1 MKYLLFLQWWLIFT
15 VICVMSIFTY
25 YTGFAKEIWI
35 KDSSFISYATYA
47 VFMVCSI
54 YCGGISYEMCKNTK
68 SSNQKKMNELVGKTE
83 VGWFVSELCLT
94 LGMIGT
100 IIGFIMM
107 LNGFNTLDIQNIQ
120 TVQALLSQLGSSMA
134 TALYTTIVGLVCGS
148 ALKLQFFI
156 VSLKLDSIENDK
168 QERDQ

>member
-1 MKYLLFLQWWLIFT
+1 
-15 VICVMSIFTY
+15 
-25 YTGFAKEIWI
+25 
-35 KDSSFISYATYA
+35 
-47 VFMVCSI
+47 
-54 YCGGISYEMCKNTK
+54 
-68 SSNQKKMNELVGKTE
+68 
-83 VGWFVSELCLT
+83 
-94 LGMIGT
+94 MIGT
-100 IIGFIMM
+100 IVGFIMM